1 MERKGAARGK
11 HIGWAGLLWLALL
24 APAWAL
30 EPTTLRLQ
38 SSFAKTALEPHL
50 LYACPPHEVTELA
63 AARLLDYRPLPTT
76 HISFGFRKAPCWF
89 RFRLA
94 NAGAEQLTLILDV
107 DFAALDHVWLF
118 TPPQPRPLRSGS
130 GEPYAQRPLPLPSIS
145 FPLELN
151 AFQTRDYYLRVQ
163 THGPF
168 AVPLSLESQ
177 AAFTEERLG
186 QKWWQGIFFGFGAG
200 LLLYN
205 LFLWLTIRERFYAYY
220 VAHLG
225 FALLFFSALQGL
237 GFSWWPDWP
246 DWNRRSTDVF
256 IYAFLGAGTL
266 FAREFLGLRQ
276 WPAIDRLLRLVIA
289 LLVAGALASLVLPLE
304 HTARLVPALMMLDM
318 PLLLYVGIRCW
329 RAGHRQ
335 APFFVIA
342 WGIFLATET
351 LGALS
356 AYGIYFR
363 LDRSVAAMQAGFSAQ
378 LVLLSLALANRINT
392 LKDEEHQRAQE
403 AQLARAENAAKS
415 DFLATMSHEIR
426 TPMNAV
432 LGITELLRDTRLDK
446 GQREYLDILQSAG
459 QSLLNIINNVLD
471 YTKLTTGKLDLEL
484 TDFRLRDCI
493 AETMALLAS
502 SAKRKSLS
510 LETRISPDL
519 PEWLR
524 GDPLRLRQIMLNLL
538 SNAIKFTEQGYVRL
552 CVEALPGESSEDIC
566 LKIQVEDS
574 GIGIS
579 PQDSRYLFQ
588 DFSQANASIARR
600 YGGSGL
606 GLSISRRLVEM
617 MGGGIGLNSR
627 PGQGTTFWFTACMK
641 KSSAPPVPAREAA
654 ENAPG
659 FEGLRVMVVED
670 NSVNQ
675 MVIAGMLHKLGIEPT
690 VCSQGEEALALLAQ
704 GEGTDIILMD
714 CEMPVMDGYETT
726 RRIRRHESE
735 AGLPAVR
742 IIALTAHAVQEYREK
757 CATVGM
763 NDFLA
768 KPLTLAEL
776 RAKLERWQPRQA

>member
-1 MERKGAARGK
+1 MEKQGATRGK
-11 HIGWAGLLWLALL
+11 RIGWTGLLWLALL

-30 EPTTLRLQ
+30 EPTALRLQ

-50 LYACPPHEVTELA
+50 LYACPSHEVTELA
-63 AARLLDYRPLPTT
+63 AARLLDYRPLPKAN
-76 HISFGFRKAPCWF
+76 ISFGYRKAPCWF

-94 NAGAEQLTLILDV
+94 NAGAEKLNLILDV

-118 TPPQPRPLRSGS
+118 MPPQPRPLRSGS
-130 GEPYAQRPLPLPSIS
+130 GEPYARRPLPLRSIS

-151 AFQTRDYYLRVQ
+151 ASQTRDYYLRVQ
-163 THGPF
+163 TNTPF
-168 AVPLSLESQ
+168 AVPLSLDSQ
-177 AAFTEERLG
+177 ATFTEERLG
-186 QKWWQGIFFGFGAG
+186 QEWWQGIFFGFGAG

-205 LFLWLTIRERFYAYY
+205 LFLWLTIRERFYGYY
-220 VAHLG
+220 VAHLSL
-225 FALLFFSALQGL
+225 ALLFFSAMQGL
-237 GFSWWPDWP
+237 GLAWWPDWP
-246 DWNRRSTDVF
+246 DWNQRSPHVF
-256 IYAFLGAGTL
+256 AYGFLCAGTL
-266 FAREFLGLRQ
+266 FAREFLGVRQ
-276 WPAIDRLLRLVIA
+276 WSSIDRLLRLVIA

-304 HTARLVPALMMLDM
+304 HMARILPALMMLDM

-329 RAGHRQ
+329 RGGQPQ

-342 WGIFLATET
+342 WGIFLVTET

-356 AYGIYFR
+356 AYGFFFR

-392 LKDEEHQRAQE
+392 LKDEQRQRTQE
-403 AQLARAENAAKS
+403 TQLARAENAAKS
-415 DFLATMSHEIR
+415 EFLATMSHEIR

-446 GQREYLDILQSAG
+446 DQREYLDILQSAG

-502 SAKRKSLS
+502 SAKRKSLP
-510 LETRISPDL
+510 LATRISPDL

-524 GDPLRLRQIMLNLL
+524 GDPLRLQQIMLNLL
-538 SNAIKFTEQGYVRL
+538 SNAIKFTEQGHVLLR
-552 CVEALPGESSEDIC
+552 VDALPGKSSEDIC

-574 GIGIS
+574 GIGVS

-588 DFSQANASIARR
+588 DFSQANASIARK

-617 MGGGIGLNSR
+617 MGGRIGLSSR
-627 PGQGTTFWFTACMK
+627 PGPGSTFWFTAFVQ
-641 KSSAPPVPAREAA
+641 KSSAPPAPVQEAA
-654 ENAPG
+654 ESAPG

-675 MVIAGMLHKLGIEPT
+675 LVIAGMLHKLGIEPV
-690 VCSQGEEALALLAQ
+690 VCSQGEEALALLAK
-704 GEGTDIILMD
+704 GEGMDIILMD

-742 IIALTAHAVQEYREK
+742 IIALTAHAVQEYREQ

-768 KPLTLAEL
+768 KPVTLAEL